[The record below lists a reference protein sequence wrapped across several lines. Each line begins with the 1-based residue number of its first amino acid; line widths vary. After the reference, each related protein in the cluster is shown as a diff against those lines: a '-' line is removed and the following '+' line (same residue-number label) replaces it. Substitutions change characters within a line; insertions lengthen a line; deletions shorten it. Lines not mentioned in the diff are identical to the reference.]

1 MGLWQRLKFKFRV
14 SILDENTFAEV
25 FHLRLSL
32 LTIFTSL
39 FIMLVVVIGLLSLL
53 VIYTPISYYLP
64 GHIDD
69 SMREEIVAS
78 TMRIDSL
85 TNEVELQAR
94 YADMIREILSGEVS
108 SDSVVQLD
116 SMTLNE
122 KRELLTEKSRL
133 LEEFNAEYEAKEKYE
148 LSLFVGQPDVR
159 KYVFFKPAQGVISQ
173 PYNPAD
179 GRYGIS
185 LATTKNSNVA
195 SVLPGA
201 VIYTDFTLENAW
213 SVMVQHDNDYIS
225 VYKNNVRLL
234 KRVGESVK
242 AGEVVAVA
250 GTDVGDDMV
259 FELWQ
264 KGSPIDP
271 TTVIAF

>member
-1 MGLWQRLKFKFRV
+1 M
-14 SILDENTFAEV
+14 
-25 FHLRLSL
+25 RLSL
-32 LTIFTSL
+32 LTIFGYML
-39 FIMLVVVIGLLSLL
+39 FMLVVAMGLMSLL
-53 VIYTPISYYLP
+53 IIYTPLSRYLP

-69 SMREEIVAS
+69 SMREEIMAS

-85 TNEVELQAR
+85 NNEIELQAR

-116 SMTLNE
+116 SMTLLE

-148 LSLFVGQPDVR
+148 LNLFVGQPDVR
-159 KYVFFKPAQGVISQ
+159 KYVFFRPAQGVISSTF
-173 PYNPAD
+173 NPTE

-185 LATTKNSNVA
+185 LATTKNANVT
-195 SVLPGA
+195 SVLPGT
-201 VIYTDFTLENAW
+201 VIYTDFTLENSW
-213 SVMVQHDNDYIS
+213 SIMVQHDNDYIS

-234 KRVGESVK
+234 KRVGDNVK
-242 AGEVVAVA
+242 AGEILAVA
-250 GTDVGDDMV
+250 GTDVGDDMI

-264 KGSPIDP
+264 KGSAIDP
-271 TTVIAF
+271 TTMIAF